1 MNVAEDPAS
10 VVDFTGAAR
19 RFWED
24 GYVAID
30 GFFPRDVASAS
41 HEWLGSEGEGAPV
54 WTDATKSESIETDL
68 HISIVLCDALV
79 SSIQRIH
86 ADARFRALTGAILG
100 HDYNDLYAML
110 MRFKGPGA
118 GGPWHQDCS
127 SEVGEPYCMNRL
139 IYPHDAGAAV
149 GGSLVVVPG
158 SHKLGRIPPG
168 EPHGSMPGERVI
180 TPRAGTVVLMHAST
194 FHRVSPVH
202 STVPRFSI
210 NLRAAPAGT
219 SSTVTNVAVYRN
231 VLCLFDQDREIPR
244 EAGAS

>member
-1 MNVAEDPAS
+1 MEAAAGDSLSDYAA
-10 VVDFTGAAR
+10 AAR
-19 RFWED
+19 RFWND

-30 GFFPRDVASAS
+30 GFFSRDVAAAN
-41 HEWLGSEGEGAPV
+41 HAWLAGPGADAPV
-54 WTDATKSESIETDL
+54 WTDATKSKSIETDL
-68 HISIVLCDALV
+68 DISIVLCDAL
-79 SSIQRIH
+79 SAPIRRIH
-86 ADARFRALTGAILG
+86 ADERFRALTGAILG
-100 HDYNDLYAML
+100 ADYSDLYAML

-127 SEVGEPYCMNRL
+127 SEIGAPYCMNRL

-168 EPHGSMPGERVI
+168 EPHGSMTGERVI

-194 FHRVSPVH
+194 FHRVSAVH

-219 SSTVTNVAVYRN
+219 SPAVTNVAVYRN

-244 EAGAS
+244 DAGDN